1 VEEKEKIFC
10 STYQRGNFLKMY
22 AATGVKTVTW
32 VCFQLDQSL
41 GRAGPDMAKAGPKDE
56 GRNQ

>member
-1 VEEKEKIFC
+1 
-10 STYQRGNFLKMY
+10 MY